1 MKKDKIE
8 RNLLDKTAHEWYTA
22 QMSIEEK
29 LMFQNLSDRQ
39 KVFEKNYQKKL

>member
-8 RNLLDKTAHEWYTA
+8 RNLLEKTAQEWYTA

-29 LMFQNLSDRQ
+29 LMFQNLSARQ
-39 KVFEKNYQKKL
+39 